1 MACMHVWL
9 PSLCAWV
16 LLLTALIYLQG
27 PQNQL
32 QVVSQGSRPLGQSYG
47 GFQRNY
53 RQVSHHFRTLQHRAQ

>member
-1 MACMHVWL
+1 MTCMHVWL
-9 PSLCAWV
+9 SSLCAWV

-32 QVVSQGSRPLGQSYG
+32 QVVPQGPRPIGQSYG

-53 RQVSHHFRTLQHRAQ
+53 RQVSYQCTTIQHRT